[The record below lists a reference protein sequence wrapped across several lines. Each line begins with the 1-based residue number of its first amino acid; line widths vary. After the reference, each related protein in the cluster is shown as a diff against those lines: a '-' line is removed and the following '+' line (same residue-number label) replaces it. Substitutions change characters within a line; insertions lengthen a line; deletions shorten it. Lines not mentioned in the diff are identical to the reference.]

1 MNRKK
6 TSRAKKDSTLEAQYR
21 KYFVF
26 CDQTKQAKQSVD
38 KDSENMKTWVTY
50 GTMGI
55 VQP

>member
-6 TSRAKKDSTLEAQYR
+6 AIKAKKGLTLESQYK

-26 CDQTKQAKQSVD
+26 CDQTNQGKQPIE
-38 KDSENMKTWVTY
+38 KDADSMKTWVTY

>member
-6 TSRAKKDSTLEAQYR
+6 AFKANKESTLETQYK

-26 CDQTKQAKQSVD
+26 CDQTSQGKQPID
-38 KDSENMKTWVTY
+38 KDPENMKTWVTY

-55 VQP
+55 LQP